1 MTMKKKPL
9 LMTMFLT
16 IVGMVSAQNTL
27 VVNDFTLPQS
37 GGNITVTINLDE
49 PNSYNSYGFEIVT
62 PEGFSYPVNSEDL
75 VPCELDGH
83 AGNMAAAHFDD
94 GERVLKVSFIQ
105 SSGFENQTLS
115 IRIPL
120 EATTENVGTIHKF
133 TVREIFFIT
142 TTFTKVSLN
151 GAVTF
156 DVTVGEPDDGRIH
169 FNETSATLPTYTA
182 GEKGNVSM
190 TRTIKANE
198 WSTLVLPF
206 NLTKANANAIFGN
219 DVQFAMFNGYTI
231 DYGDDEE
238 NVTPLGITINF
249 ISYTIPARGNL
260 AGGTPVLIKTTKAIT
275 DTIKIDNV
283 TLTEGVKEVI
293 KNDSDYSFPGI
304 FKSTLVK
311 TKVPADG
318 LFLSDNKFW
327 YSNGKT
333 TIKAFRGWF
342 ELGAVL
348 DKETDFGVKMYVM
361 VDDDPTMVEG
371 ISTDVP
377 QGAVYDLSGRKLEKV
392 PQKGIYLINGKKI
405 LK

>member
-1 MTMKKKPL
+1 MKKKPL

-120 EATTENVGTIHKF
+120 EATTENVGTIHEF

>member
-120 EATTENVGTIHKF
+120 EATTENVGTIHEF

-219 DVQFAMFNGYTI
+219 DVQFAMFNGYAI

-377 QGAVYDLSGRKLEKV
+377 QGAIYDLSGRKLEKV

>member
-1 MTMKKKPL
+1 
-9 LMTMFLT
+9 
-16 IVGMVSAQNTL
+16 
-27 VVNDFTLPQS
+27 
-37 GGNITVTINLDE
+37 
-49 PNSYNSYGFEIVT
+49 
-62 PEGFSYPVNSEDL
+62 
-75 VPCELDGH
+75 
-83 AGNMAAAHFDD
+83 
-94 GERVLKVSFIQ
+94 
-105 SSGFENQTLS
+105 
-115 IRIPL
+115 
-120 EATTENVGTIHKF
+120 
-133 TVREIFFIT
+133 
-142 TTFTKVSLN
+142 
-151 GAVTF
+151 
-156 DVTVGEPDDGRIH
+156 
-169 FNETSATLPTYTA
+169 
-182 GEKGNVSM
+182 M

-219 DVQFAMFNGYTI
+219 DVQFAMFNGYAI

-377 QGAVYDLSGRKLEKV
+377 QGAIYDLSGRKLEKV

>member
-49 PNSYNSYGFEIVT
+49 PNSYNSYGFEIIT

-83 AGNMAAAHFDD
+83 TGNMAAHFDD
-94 GERVLKVSFIQ
+94 GERVLKVQFMQ

-120 EATTENVGTIHKF
+120 EATTENVGTIHEF

-142 TTFTKVSLN
+142 TSFTKVNLN

-182 GEKGNVSM
+182 GEKGDVSM

-249 ISYTIPARGNL
+249 TSYTIPTRGNL
-260 AGGTPVLIKTTKAIT
+260 PGGTPVLIKTTKAIT

-293 KNDSDYSFPGI
+293 KNDPDYSFPGI

-377 QGAVYDLSGRKLEKV
+377 QGTIYDLSGRKLEKV

>member
-83 AGNMAAAHFDD
+83 TGNMAAHFDD
-94 GERVLKVSFIQ
+94 GERVLKVQFMQ

-120 EATTENVGTIHKF
+120 EATTENVGTIHEF

-169 FNETSATLPTYTA
+169 FDETSATLPTYTA
-182 GEKGNVSM
+182 GEKGDVSM

-206 NLTKANANAIFGN
+206 NLTKANANAIFGS
-219 DVQFAMFNGYTI
+219 DVQFAMFDGYTI

-249 ISYTIPARGNL
+249 TSYTIPARGNL

-275 DTIKIDNV
+275 KPFELDNV

-293 KNDSDYSFPGI
+293 QNDPDYSFPGI

-377 QGAVYDLSGRKLEKV
+377 QGAIYDLSGRKLEKV

>member
-83 AGNMAAAHFDD
+83 TGNMAAHFDD
-94 GERVLKVSFIQ
+94 GERVLKVQFMQ

-120 EATTENVGTIHKF
+120 EATTENVGTIHEF

-169 FNETSATLPTYTA
+169 FDETSATLPTYTA
-182 GEKGNVSM
+182 GEKGDVSM

-206 NLTKANANAIFGN
+206 NLTKANANAIFGS
-219 DVQFAMFNGYTI
+219 DVQFAMFDGYTI

-249 ISYTIPARGNL
+249 TSYTIPARGNL
-260 AGGTPVLIKTTKAIT
+260 AGGTPVLIRTTKAIT
-275 DTIKIDNV
+275 KPFELDNV

-293 KNDSDYSFPGI
+293 QNDPDYSFPGI

>member
-120 EATTENVGTIHKF
+120 EATTENVGTIHEF

>member
-1 MTMKKKPL
+1 MKKKPL

-219 DVQFAMFNGYTI
+219 DVQFAMFNGYAI

>member
-1 MTMKKKPL
+1 MKKKPL

-83 AGNMAAAHFDD
+83 TGNMAAHFDD
-94 GERVLKVSFIQ
+94 GERVLKVQFMQ

-120 EATTENVGTIHKF
+120 EATTENVGTIHEF

-169 FNETSATLPTYTA
+169 FDETSATLPTYTA
-182 GEKGNVSM
+182 GEKGDVSM

-206 NLTKANANAIFGN
+206 NLTKANANAIFGS
-219 DVQFAMFNGYTI
+219 DVQFAMFDGYTI

-249 ISYTIPARGNL
+249 TSYTIPARGNL
-260 AGGTPVLIKTTKAIT
+260 AGGTPVLIRTTKAIT
-275 DTIKIDNV
+275 KPFELDNV

-293 KNDSDYSFPGI
+293 QNDPDYSFPGI

>member
-83 AGNMAAAHFDD
+83 TGNMAAHFDD
-94 GERVLKVSFIQ
+94 GERVLKVQFMQ

-120 EATTENVGTIHKF
+120 EATTENVGTIHEF

-169 FNETSATLPTYTA
+169 FDETSATLPTYTA
-182 GEKGNVSM
+182 GEKGDVSM

-206 NLTKANANAIFGN
+206 NLTKANANAIFGS
-219 DVQFAMFNGYTI
+219 DVQFAMFDGYTI

-249 ISYTIPARGNL
+249 TSYTIPARGNL

-275 DTIKIDNV
+275 KPFELDNV

-293 KNDSDYSFPGI
+293 KNDPDYSFPGI

-377 QGAVYDLSGRKLEKV
+377 QGAIYDLSGRKLEKV